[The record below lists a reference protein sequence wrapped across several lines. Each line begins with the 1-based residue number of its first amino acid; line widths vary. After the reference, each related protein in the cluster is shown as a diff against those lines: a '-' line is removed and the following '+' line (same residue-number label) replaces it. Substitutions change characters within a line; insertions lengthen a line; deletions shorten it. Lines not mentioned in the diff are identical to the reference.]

1 MQIGRCISVVG
12 IDPRYRVLIR
22 FRHFTRVANGVR
34 ALKVQRCI
42 GHGHLLASEIV
53 GPRRRSQRGLV
64 FLMVLWGFQA
74 RVRLLS
80 NARRTLDQSLET
92 VRGNH
97 PRWAF
102 WLVSAATSLLCSG
115 SIPRSRLRLRFFP
128 SSGPSSAAG
137 TRSTTARL

>member
-22 FRHFTRVANGVR
+22 FRHSTRVANGGR

-80 NARRTLDQSLET
+80 NARRTLDQSLEIVQVKYPLYEQQHAIQHGMT
-92 VRGNH
+92 FGDSFLMGLRYYYTTMQQRG
-97 PRWAF
+97 
-102 WLVSAATSLLCSG
+102 G
-115 SIPRSRLRLRFFP
+115 FP
-128 SSGPSSAAG
+128 STWGC
-137 TRSTTARL
+137 